1 VRSYKSDGRKASL
14 AEQEEKRAS
23 PSKKKSEPCR
33 ARRKASLAEQE
44 EKRALP
50 SKKKSE
56 PCRAQKINGRISVS
70 RQRPFYQATN

>member
-1 VRSYKSDGRKASL
+1 VLSVEKGVRSYKSDGRKASL
-14 AEQEEKRAS
+14 AER
-23 PSKKKSEPCR
+23 
-33 ARRKASLAEQE
+33 E

-50 SKKKSE
+50 SGKKSE